1 MEAFVETLQMLAG
14 LALLAGIL
22 FGGTL
27 LIALAV
33 KAQDYSTHPL
43 PALQP
48 PPGGYFPTQDGYLP
62 PDRRPIAV
70 APLPQHAVIK
80 PAAAPPLV
88 VLRDELGGR
97 IDDHRIRFAG
107 YRDATKVEV
116 RGRCL
121 SACTLITAY
130 VPKERLCFAPGAF
143 LAFHSAWNKTDT
155 NTPKAS
161 LHESVMMYISYPE
174 EIRHWLD
181 AKGGPTKLR
190 VDEWWT
196 MYDRDL
202 WAMGYPRCP

>member
-80 PAAAPPLV
+80 PAAVPPLV
-88 VLRDELGGR
+88 VLRDENGGR
-97 IDDHRIRFAG
+97 IEDHRIRFAG

-121 SACTLITAY
+121 SACTLVTAY

-143 LAFHSAWNKTDT
+143 LAFHSAWNKTPT
-155 NTPKAS
+155 NSPKAS
-161 LHESVMMYISYPE
+161 LTESVLMYISYPE
-174 EIRHWLD
+174 PIRHWID
-181 AKGGPTKLR
+181 DRGGPTKLT
-190 VDEWWT
+190 VEDWWIL
-196 MYDRDL
+196 DAPAL
-202 WAMGYPRCP
+202 WRMGYPRCP